1 MATISRFEEIRA
13 WRMAKD
19 LVVKV
24 YQLGEVGRFS
34 IDAGLRGQIRRASV
48 SVMANIAEGFERG
61 SRKEFVRFL
70 YMAKGSAAEV
80 RSHLYV
86 ALELGYLPEAKF
98 LEVRKAAE
106 EVSGALSKFIRY
118 LKGSDREQSRAR

>member
-1 MATISRFEEIRA
+1 MATINRFEEIRA
-13 WRMAKD
+13 WQMAKD

-24 YQLGEVGRFS
+24 YQLGEGGPFS
-34 IDAGLRGQIRRASV
+34 TDAGLRGQIRRASV

-70 YMAKGSAAEV
+70 YMAKGSAGEV

-86 ALELGYLPEAKF
+86 ALDLGYLPEAKF
-98 LEVRKAAE
+98 LEVKQAAE
-106 EVSGALSKFIRY
+106 EVSGAVSNFIKY
-118 LKGSDREQSRAR
+118 LNGSQRGNSRAR